1 MRKSHF
7 CRLEP
12 REMRLALAVRHLSS
26 CETCLT
32 EPPFGV
38 FRTTDGHV
46 SHCEKACFIVKND
59 KSTM

>member
-38 FRTTDGHV
+38 FRTAEGHLP
-46 SHCEKACFIVKND
+46 HLD
-59 KSTM
+59 